1 MKKNKKKLAKVFE
14 GKEKVVPLHSQNT
27 GNGAEGKERE
37 FLRSSLN
44 E

>member
-1 MKKNKKKLAKVFE
+1 MKIFKKKLLKVFV

-27 GNGAEGKERE
+27 GNGAEENERE

>member
-27 GNGAEGKERE
+27 GNGADEKEGE

>member
-27 GNGAEGKERE
+27 GNGAEGKERGFCE
-37 FLRSSLN
+37 VL
-44 E
+44 

>member
-1 MKKNKKKLAKVFE
+1 MNFFEKKLSKVFD

-27 GNGAEGKERE
+27 GNGAEEKERE